1 MVERIREKMT
11 VKILVLGIKNSLT
24 VVSVVN

>member
-1 MVERIREKMT
+1 MVERIREKMS
-11 VKILVLGIKNSLT
+11 VKILALGIKNSLA